1 MFFNNL
7 QALKSSIQSIGS
19 SLEEIDKSAKQW
31 VMQPVNDDQ
40 NNDDFDINSINISQF
55 SNVFATF
62 EDSINIKEFTESYNN
77 LASLRNQVSE
87 SKKRLDHLIDNKA
100 SVGPQEVLNEAI
112 NLKMLIPKLRS
123 AETDFVYK
131 FMNNWKESL
140 SKLCD
145 ELQKI
150 ATN

>member
-55 SNVFATF
+55 SNVFSTF
-62 EDSINIKEFTESYNN
+62 EDSINSKEFTESYNN

>member
-145 ELQKI
+145 ELQKT

>member
-87 SKKRLDHLIDNKA
+87 SKKRLDHLIYNKA

-145 ELQKI
+145 ELQKT